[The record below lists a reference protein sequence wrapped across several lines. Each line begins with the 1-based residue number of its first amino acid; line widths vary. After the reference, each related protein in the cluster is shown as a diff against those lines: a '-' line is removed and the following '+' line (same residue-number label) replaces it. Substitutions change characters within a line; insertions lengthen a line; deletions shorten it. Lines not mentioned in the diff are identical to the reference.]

1 MVGRILESDIFKIA
15 ATISNHI
22 NIKQLSDT
30 SIPPTQTE
38 TQGRLK
44 ILGNHLNSKNRV
56 RTAHP
61 LHFGF
66 KVCIV
71 HNRMYDAARLVVS

>member
-15 ATISNHI
+15 AIISNHI

-30 SIPPTQTE
+30 IIPPTQTK

-44 ILGNHLNSKNRV
+44 VLNNSLNSKNRV
-56 RTAHP
+56 RAYRTYP
-61 LHFGF
+61 IFDF

-71 HNRMYDAARLVVS
+71 HRQGVWHNHAHG